1 MHFEMVY
8 HANNHWLLDNIVL
21 SLYGMYYSILLT
33 PSGVL
38 ISDIQFYMYI
48 GGYEYYMV
56 ATYNISTIAST
67 VHFNPSTSLSYDISD
82 RCFFPFVMLKLAIG
96 LCIVWTQYVHNLEPL
111 SGVLC
116 HTCSLM
122 TNYFNW
128 LSPGS
133 QS

>member
-48 GGYEYYMV
+48 G
-56 ATYNISTIAST
+56 
-67 VHFNPSTSLSYDISD
+67 
-82 RCFFPFVMLKLAIG
+82 K
-96 LCIVWTQYVHNLEPL
+96 
-111 SGVLC
+111 
-116 HTCSLM
+116 
-122 TNYFNW
+122 
-128 LSPGS
+128 
-133 QS
+133 